1 MRNIKNLSK
10 KKVVI
15 LGSSLPMLILAYF
28 LTRNKI
34 NVSVINDTNLK
45 GGAWKLFKYQNIK
58 IRSQSNVIVPINK
71 KEENNQKK
79 INYYLKHIFQVKIN
93 KLNKKIITPY
103 KFKNKFFYDFK
114 FFLKRISK
122 EKIFRKI
129 NVKEIKLYN
138 NQIKI
143 NNNFNFD
150 FMFVPT
156 YFGIKEFKLN
166 NKIIKNDFKII
177 QSEHVVA
184 LIKTKNFNNLY
195 YSDFFNDFFDRVQ
208 FTSEKNFSI
217 FSARITKENKGS
229 NTKKILAEIKK
240 LFCNSQIISI
250 KKFSYKN
257 YYRNYN
263 QILKLKKIDNYKLIK
278 YLDTQSFMSF
288 FIEFIKYFK

>member
-166 NKIIKNDFKII
+166 NKIIKTDFKII

-263 QILKLKKIDNYKLIK
+263 QILKLKKIDNYKSIK

>member
-1 MRNIKNLSK
+1 MNKIKYLSK

-28 LTRNKI
+28 LTKNKI
-34 NVSVINDTNLK
+34 DVKVVNDTNFK
-45 GGAWKLFKYQNIK
+45 GGAWKSFKYQNIK
-58 IRSQSNVIVPINK
+58 IRSQSNVIVPINR

-79 INYYLKHIFQVKIN
+79 MNYFLKNTFQVKIN

-103 KFKNKFFYDFK
+103 KFKNKFFYDFNL
-114 FFLKRISK
+114 FLKRISNK
-122 EKIFRKI
+122 KIFRKI

-143 NNNFNFD
+143 NNIYTFD

-156 YFGIKEFKLN
+156 YFGIKEFNLN
-166 NKIIKNDFKII
+166 NKIIKTDFDII
-177 QSEHVVA
+177 KSEHVVA
-184 LIKTKNFNNLY
+184 LIKTKNFNNFY
-195 YSDFFNDFFDRVQ
+195 YSDFFNHFFDRAQ
-208 FTSEKNFSI
+208 FTREKNFLI

-229 NTKKILAEIKK
+229 NINKILIEIKK
-240 LFCNSQIISI
+240 LFYNNQIIYI
-250 KKFSYKN
+250 KKFIYKN
-257 YYRNYN
+257 YYRNHN
-263 QILKLKKIDNYKLIK
+263 QILKLKKIDNYKSIK